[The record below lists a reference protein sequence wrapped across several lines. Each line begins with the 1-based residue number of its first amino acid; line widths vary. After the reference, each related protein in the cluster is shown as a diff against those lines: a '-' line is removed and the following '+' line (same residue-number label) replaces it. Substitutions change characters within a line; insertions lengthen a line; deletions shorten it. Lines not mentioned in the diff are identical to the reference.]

1 MPNTQQAQQAA
12 TQVTG
17 WGDTI
22 MGALAGALAGFMA
35 FIPNLVG
42 ALVILLVGWI
52 IAKVLSALVTKA
64 LRVIRFNQIADRAEI
79 DQFLDKAGVRMD
91 PAAVVGTLAYWFL
104 MLVFLGAA
112 FNTLGLQQLTNGLN
126 AIIGYIPNVV
136 VAMVML
142 LVGALLANFVAN
154 LVRGTAGSA
163 RVGDPNLLATVAR
176 GAIMV
181 FALMMALDQLQI
193 APTIIQTLW
202 TALIGAVAVA
212 GALAFG
218 LGGRDVA
225 KRMLEDWYNK
235 RSTLTSTLRETAQ
248 QPSRYTPTATNA
260 TPTLAGSPAPER
272 TERTEGRRVA

>member
-1 MPNTQQAQQAA
+1 MDRPASAVSDWGQAVMGA
-12 TQVTG
+12 VG
-17 WGDTI
+17 
-22 MGALAGALAGFMA
+22 GALATLLA
-35 FIPNLVG
+35 FIPTLIG
-42 ALVILLVGWI
+42 ALIILLVGWI

-79 DQFLDKAGVRMD
+79 DQFLDKSGVRMD

-181 FALMMALDQLQI
+181 FALMMALDQLHV

-235 RSTLTSTLRETAQ
+235 RSSLTGALRETAQ
-248 QPSRYTPTATNA
+248 QPSRYAATATSP
-260 TPTLAGSPAPER
+260 TPTLPGNPALER